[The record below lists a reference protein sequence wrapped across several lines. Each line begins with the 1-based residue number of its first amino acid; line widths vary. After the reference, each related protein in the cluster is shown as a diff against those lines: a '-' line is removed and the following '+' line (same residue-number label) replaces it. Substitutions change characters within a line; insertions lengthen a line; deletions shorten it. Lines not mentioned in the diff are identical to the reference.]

1 MSEFIPRPELSD
13 ERLPTHYPSSGSFW
27 SLFSLLLVMGGGYL
41 LSNALALL
49 LVPLLAGV
57 DLIQMGAISQHP
69 SDYENA
75 WQVLMLTQSIA
86 FAGAFLITPL
96 LYLKWIDR
104 QPLSALNPHP
114 RLSLMPLLAVVVLVV
129 CLVPFNDL
137 MVQWNNSLSVPEPLK
152 WLEFWMRRM
161 EDQLREMTQVLTD
174 FSSPARLLVGFLVI
188 AILPGIG
195 EELVFRGL
203 LQNKLR
209 TLTRNSHVAIWVAAI
224 IFSAIHFQFYGFL
237 PRLLLGA
244 LFGYLYFWSGN
255 LWVPIL
261 AHFVNNAFTLLMV
274 YLYQQK
280 ISDYDAEGSPVASLP
295 LALGSLV
302 ITAGILFYLYTY
314 FKNQR
319 LVRHA

>member
-1 MSEFIPRPELSD
+1 MSEYIPRPELSD
-13 ERLPTHYPSSGSFW
+13 DKLPINHQPSGSLW
-27 SLFSLLLVMGGGYL
+27 SLFSFMLVMVGGYI
-41 LSNALALL
+41 LSNALAVG
-49 LVPLLAGV
+49 LVPLITGV
-57 DLIQMGAISQHP
+57 DVMQMGAISQHP

-75 WQVLMLTQSIA
+75 WQVLMLTQAIA

-104 QPLSALNPHP
+104 QPLSTLNPNP
-114 RLSLMPLLAVVVLVV
+114 RLSLMPLLAIIFLVI

-137 MVQWNNSLSVPEPLK
+137 IIQWNNSLSMPEPLK
-152 WLEFWMRRM
+152 WIEFWMRDM
-161 EDQLREMTQVLTD
+161 EDKMREMTQVLTD
-174 FSSPARLLVGFLVI
+174 FSSPVRLLVGFLVI
-188 AILPGIG
+188 AVLPGIG

-203 LQNKLR
+203 LQNKLQA
-209 TLTRNSHVAIWVAAI
+209 LTRNPHVAIWVAAI

-237 PRLLLGA
+237 PRMVLGA
-244 LFGYLYFWSGN
+244 LFGYLYVWSGN

-295 LALGSLV
+295 LSMGSLL
-302 ITAGILFYLYTY
+302 ITVGILFYLYTY

-319 LVRHA
+319 LVRHS